1 MSDVKRSRPFREFV
15 EDQMKDPEFRA
26 EYEALEPEFALV
38 RQLLELRLKAGLSQR
53 ELADKAGMP
62 QSTIARMESGHP
74 VKLTT
79 FLRIVSA
86 MNAKVK
92 LVLKS
97 PHVVSKHKKVAGGEL
112 RA

>member
-1 MSDVKRSRPFREFV
+1 MSKAKPSRPFREFV

-26 EYEALEPEFALV
+26 EYESLEPEFALV
-38 RQLLELRLKAGLSQR
+38 RQLLDLRLKAGLSQR

-74 VKLTT
+74 VKSTT

-86 MNAKVK
+86 MNAEVK
-92 LVLKS
+92 LVPKS
-97 PHVVSKHKKVAGGEL
+97 PNVVPKHKKGAVGEL
-112 RA
+112 RP